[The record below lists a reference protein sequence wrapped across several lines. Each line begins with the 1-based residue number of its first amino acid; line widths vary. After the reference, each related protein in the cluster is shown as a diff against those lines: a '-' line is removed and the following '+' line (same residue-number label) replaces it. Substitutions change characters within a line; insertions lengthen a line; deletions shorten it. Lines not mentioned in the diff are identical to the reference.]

1 MRALAGP
8 GLGTLAGAGAARL
21 SSPEQ
26 PAPGASAT
34 NLLRDAGGFIAGTW
48 VRRGTRTRVAL
59 ALAGVVAV
67 ALLGAFFFALWHVL
81 FGGFVRGNWG
91 AGRFGI
97 ALAAISGALLV
108 VEVTIGRRLL
118 R

>member
-1 MRALAGP
+1 MAGP
-8 GLGTLAGAGAARL
+8 GLGTRRFRAQAARL

-26 PAPGASAT
+26 PTSRAPVT
-34 NLLRDAGGFIAGTW
+34 NLLRDAGRFIAGTW
-48 VRRGTRTRVAL
+48 VRGGTRTRVAL
-59 ALAGVVAV
+59 VLAVVIAA
-67 ALLGAFFFALWHVL
+67 ALLGAFFFGLWHIL
-81 FGGFVRGNWG
+81 FGGVLRGNRG

-97 ALAAISGALLV
+97 ALAVIAGALLV

>member
-1 MRALAGP
+1 M
-8 GLGTLAGAGAARL
+8 

-26 PAPGASAT
+26 PTPGAPVT
-34 NLLRDAGGFIAGTW
+34 NLLRDAGGFIADTW
-48 VRRGTRTRVAL
+48 VRGGRPTRVAL
-59 ALAGVVAV
+59 ALAGVVAA
-67 ALLGAFFFALWHVL
+67 ALLGAFLFGLWHVL
-81 FGGFVRGNWG
+81 FGGVVRGNWG

-108 VEVTIGRRLL
+108 LEVAVGRRLL

>member
-26 PAPGASAT
+26 PTPGASAT
-34 NLLRDAGGFIAGTW
+34 NLLRDAG
-48 VRRGTRTRVAL
+48 GTRTRVAL

-67 ALLGAFFFALWHVL
+67 ALLGAFFFGLWHVL

>member
-1 MRALAGP
+1 M
-8 GLGTLAGAGAARL
+8 
-21 SSPEQ
+21 
-26 PAPGASAT
+26 T
-34 NLLRDAGGFIAGTW
+34 NPLRDAAGFIAGTW
-48 VRRGTRTRVAL
+48 VRGGGRTRVAL
-59 ALAGVVAV
+59 ALAGVVAA
-67 ALLGAFFFALWHVL
+67 ALLGAFFFGLWHVL

>member
-1 MRALAGP
+1 MAGP
-8 GLGTLAGAGAARL
+8 GLGTRRPRAEAARL

-26 PAPGASAT
+26 PTPGAT
-34 NLLRDAGGFIAGTW
+34 VTHLLRHGGRFIAGTW
-48 VRRGTRTRVAL
+48 VRGGARTRVAL
-59 ALAGVVAV
+59 VLAMVVAA
-67 ALLGAFFFALWHVL
+67 ALLGAFFFGLWHVL

-97 ALAAISGALLV
+97 ALAVIAGALHV

-118 R
+118 H